1 MIPDDIT
8 RYLTTIPDWAEIPT
22 VDGLIGDLETL
33 AASNADLCRWRRYG
47 TSRLGDPLRVLSIG
61 HGERNVLILG
71 GPHANEPYG
80 ALTVGHLSRLVT
92 EHAELRDD
100 LTWHFL
106 PWANPDAARMN
117 EGWFA
122 GPRSIRDYHEHLY
135 RPAPVDDVDYTF
147 PNLSE
152 NGYYDRPLPETQA
165 VMRILED
172 LRPVFQY
179 SLHNCDFGGVFYVL
193 DHDVPGLAED
203 LLAFTG
209 QCAVPLAMDSAAV
222 AGLDSPGKGVYLYPP
237 AEQIDGGIAEVGG
250 TSGHW
255 AARYGTTTLVA
266 EIPMWNDP
274 CAADETDSG
283 RTIGEV
289 FGRAATET
297 AESSDLLADLM
308 AAVRPALRSGSPLT
322 ASVESLVRFGPL
334 LGQGMR
340 AAAEAMDERPAAV
353 GEVFVGA
360 ITPIMIRM
368 RGLGQLRRLL
378 RAELA
383 TGNHAP
389 ALRATVR
396 KADELF
402 DQACHAA
409 GTVSEGNPFPLRD
422 VVAVQ
427 VGAGLVALRRI
438 LQEAG

>member
-1 MIPDDIT
+1 MIPDDLT
-8 RYLTTIPDWAEIPT
+8 KYLTTIPDWTEIPT
-22 VDGLIGDLETL
+22 VDDLIDELETL
-33 AASNADLCRWRRYG
+33 GAANGDLCRWRRYG

-80 ALTVGHLSRLVT
+80 ALTVSHLARLVI

-122 GPRSIRDYHEHLY
+122 GPRSIRDYHEHLH
-135 RPAPVDDVDYTF
+135 RPAPVDDVDFTF
-147 PNLSE
+147 PNFSE

-209 QCAVPLAMDSAAV
+209 QTAVPLAMDSAAV
-222 AGLDSPGKGVYLYPP
+222 AGLDSPGKGVYLLPP
-237 AEQIDGGIAEVGG
+237 AELIDGGIAEVGA

-255 AARYGTTTLVA
+255 AAQYGTTTLVT

-274 CAADETDSG
+274 CAADDADSG
-283 RTIGEV
+283 RTVGEV
-289 FGRAATET
+289 FGQAATEM
-297 AESSDLLADLM
+297 AEASDVLAGLM
-308 AAVRPALRSGSPLT
+308 AAVRPALRCGSPLA
-322 ASVESLVRFGPL
+322 ASAESLVRLAPL

-353 GEVFVGA
+353 GEAFVGA
-360 ITPIMIRM
+360 ITPYMIRM

-383 TGNHAP
+383 TGNQAP
-389 ALRATVR
+389 VLRATVR
-396 KADELF
+396 EADALF

-409 GTVSEGNPFPLRD
+409 GMVSEGNPFPLRE

-438 LQEAG
+438 LKEAR